1 LRERKMNELPNG
13 DERRR
18 HPRYPLATGM
28 EFHHGPSRREVPARS
43 VDISAGGIR
52 MYVPPSAPV
61 RPGQPVR
68 MNMGAICRP
77 EMIGMSRKSVNG
89 TIVRVDRNG
98 LTTTGCLSIGV
109 RFAAA

>member
-1 LRERKMNELPNG
+1 MNELPNG

-18 HPRYPLATGM
+18 HPRYPLATNM
-28 EFHHGPSRREVPARS
+28 QFHHGPSRREVPARS

-52 MYVPPSAPV
+52 MYVPVSAPV

-77 EMIGMSRKSVNG
+77 ELIGTDRKSVDG
-89 TIVRVDRNG
+89 TIVRVDRSR
-98 LTTTGCLSIGV
+98 LTTTGYMSIGI

>member
-1 LRERKMNELPNG
+1 MNELPNE

-18 HPRYPLATGM
+18 HPRYPLATSM
-28 EFHHGPSRREVPARS
+28 QFHHGPSRREVPARS
-43 VDISAGGIR
+43 VDISAGGMR

-61 RPGQPVR
+61 SPGQPVR

-77 EMIGMSRKSVNG
+77 EMIGIGRESVNG

-98 LTTTGCLSIGV
+98 LTTTGHLSIGI

>member
-1 LRERKMNELPNG
+1 MNELANE

-18 HPRYPLATGM
+18 HPRYPLATSM
-28 EFHHGPSRREVPARS
+28 QFHHGPSRRKVPARS

-52 MYVPPSAPV
+52 MHVPVSAPV
-61 RPGQPVR
+61 RAGQPVR

-77 EMIGMSRKSVNG
+77 EMIGMDRKSVNG
-89 TIVRVDRNG
+89 TIVRVDRSG
-98 LTTTGCLSIGV
+98 LTATGNLSIGI